1 MFLPP
6 FPITAPAFWE
16 YREYF
21 EKLKAQQIHANEEM
35 WTMVLQLTGK
45 GLRVYYK
52 LFQEKHNDYM
62 NTLNK
67 EWKLII

>member
-1 MFLPP
+1 
-6 FPITAPAFWE
+6 
-16 YREYF
+16 
-21 EKLKAQQIHANEEM
+21 
-35 WTMVLQLTGK
+35 MVLQLTGK